1 MYSKPQ
7 KDSPKSWTPTKKREN
22 IIRIIQLP
30 SFFHSFPAS
39 QVLGFATAM
48 GYAQAAGA
56 TNPTT
61 LPIRGPGLNWIADS
75 ARIAKYDRAPQ
86 FCEA

>member
-1 MYSKPQ
+1 M
-7 KDSPKSWTPTKKREN
+7 PKSWTPTKKNGEN
-22 IIRIIQLP
+22 IIHIIQLQ

-39 QVLGFATAM
+39 QNGVCYIYGLWQAT
-48 GYAQAAGA
+48 GA
-56 TNPTT
+56 TDPTT
-61 LPIRGPGLNWIADS
+61 LPIRRPGLNWIADS